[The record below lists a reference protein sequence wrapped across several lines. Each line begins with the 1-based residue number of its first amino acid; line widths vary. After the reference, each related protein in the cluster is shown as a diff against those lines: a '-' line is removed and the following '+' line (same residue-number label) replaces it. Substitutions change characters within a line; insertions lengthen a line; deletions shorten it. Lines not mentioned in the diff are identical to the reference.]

1 MHGIMREQPGQK
13 KEKGTRFRMFQLSKE
28 MSGLGTSLANRS
40 QNPNLLSITWSTGSC
55 PTTHF
60 CCLIL

>member
-28 MSGLGTSLANRS
+28 MSGLGTSL
-40 QNPNLLSITWSTGSC
+40 
-55 PTTHF
+55 PTDPKIPIF
-60 CCLIL
+60 CQSPGVPALARRRTFVA